1 VLGRDEKLRRAYDR
15 SIKSRQ
21 YFDVIEE
28 VGSEVIMP
36 LAFDV
41 AVPLIN
47 MTARAIGEY
56 YD

>member
-47 MTARAIGEY
+47 MTARAIGE
-56 YD
+56 